1 MKTLAQKRGEKT
13 TTKIQET
20 VTKRGKGTSTV
31 LQKVPSHREDASVRI
46 FCRMNSSTTQGK
58 FVTTNR
64 ETTVRERFVAFR
76 VDLTK
81 IQVLSFGP
89 TQLDISLTWQKCEK
103 GIFVQYDL
111 IFISIGIVMQRTLSR
126 NIELFAFTSNGHS
139 IGKCQL
145 PRIKKVEKKK
155 NVFFQEIW
163 RKCLY
168 S

>member
-1 MKTLAQKRGEKT
+1 MPDKLVHDVGQVRHHEQGDHRQGEVRGF
-13 TTKIQET
+13 Q
-20 VTKRGKGTSTV
+20 
-31 LQKVPSHREDASVRI
+31 
-46 FCRMNSSTTQGK
+46 CRP
-58 FVTTNR
+58 
-64 ETTVRERFVAFR
+64 A
-76 VDLTK
+76 K

-145 PRIKKVEKKK
+145 LAYLTKDFKR
-155 NVFFQEIW
+155 
-163 RKCLY
+163 RKCIIKYVVLGRKSEGKCFY